1 MMNLAKDMIM
11 RIKPQDFKFDV
22 LTVAGYAN
30 PKAKTHFAPSA
41 SGFNFKWEWE
51 GKIYELHIEQE
62 KLQYPDFIL
71 ERLLMPQLRWL
82 KMTKITGW
90 VFVYRYSHIALAS
103 RTENLVMARGY
114 VSKNLFNRIFCLQ
127 I

>member
-51 GKIYELHIEQE
+51 GKFMSFISSKKNYSTLI
-62 KLQYPDFIL
+62 LFLNDF
-71 ERLLMPQLRWL
+71 LMPQLRWL
-82 KMTKITGW
+82 K
-90 VFVYRYSHIALAS
+90 
-103 RTENLVMARGY
+103 ND
-114 VSKNLFNRIFCLQ
+114 KNHRMGFLFID
-127 I
+127 IHT

>member
-41 SGFNFKWEWE
+41 SGFNFKWE
-51 GKIYELHIEQE
+51 
-62 KLQYPDFIL
+62 
-71 ERLLMPQLRWL
+71 
-82 KMTKITGW
+82 
-90 VFVYRYSHIALAS
+90 
-103 RTENLVMARGY
+103 
-114 VSKNLFNRIFCLQ
+114 
-127 I
+127 

>member
-1 MMNLAKDMIM
+1 MMNLATDMIM

-71 ERLLMPQLRWL
+71 ERLFDAA
-82 KMTKITGW
+82 I
-90 VFVYRYSHIALAS
+90 
-103 RTENLVMARGY
+103 EMA
-114 VSKNLFNRIFCLQ
+114 KK
-127 I
+127 